1 MMKRRIVPML
11 LIGAGLALAVGVV
24 SAASPRTATPAHPAL
39 VGEDNGGGDPGGAQ
53 QITTPV
59 LLTTTVKVEH
69 SKDLFPALPDTVYL
83 TLTSTQ
89 QITTAGP
96 NGYSVARDRAQIVVA
111 LSAADLAEINR

>member
-24 SAASPRTATPAHPAL
+24 SAASPRTATPAHPRWW
-39 VGEDNGGGDPGGAQ
+39 GGQRRRGPRGAQ

-69 SKDLFPALPDTVYL
+69 SKDLFPALPTR
-83 TLTSTQ
+83 ST
-89 QITTAGP
+89 
-96 NGYSVARDRAQIVVA
+96 
-111 LSAADLAEINR
+111 